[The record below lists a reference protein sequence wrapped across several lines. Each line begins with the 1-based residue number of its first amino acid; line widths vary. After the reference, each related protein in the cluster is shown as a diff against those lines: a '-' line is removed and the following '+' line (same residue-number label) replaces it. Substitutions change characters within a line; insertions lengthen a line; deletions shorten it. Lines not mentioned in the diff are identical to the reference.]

1 MCAKREERAVL
12 QPIADLHEEF
22 IGEGL
27 HDILP
32 DLGYAGARVFFGTLE
47 NV

>member
-1 MCAKREERAVL
+1 MCAKREERAML
-12 QPIADLHEEF
+12 QPVADLHEEF
-22 IGEGL
+22 MGEGL

-32 DLGYAGARVFFGTLE
+32 DLNYAGVRLFFGVLE